1 MGLST
6 WMVRSHDSSRRRATA
21 VHRADG
27 EWRWWRVRTDTH
39 NANDESEALVSIQSL
54 LKAKGRFVPIISSD
68 VTIADVIDKLEID
81 KAGALVVTDDSHTIL
96 GLITERDIARGL
108 KKFGRNIVDKPVGE
122 LMTRL
127 VQTCDIEQSVESVF
141 RLMDE
146 HQIQYVPI
154 TMNGQLYGIIN
165 MLDLVKYRLSQ
176 IDAEAN
182 ALKAYVLGA
191 PHTGAGGSL

>member
-1 MGLST
+1 LLSLGLT
-6 WMVRSHDSSRRRATA
+6 GRIWTALPRPATLPDVKA
-21 VHRADG
+21 FM
-27 EWRWWRVRTDTH
+27 
-39 NANDESEALVSIQSL
+39 SIQSL

-68 VTIADVIDKLEID
+68 VTIAEVIDRLEID
-81 KAGALVVTDDSHTIL
+81 KAGALVVTDDQHTVL

-108 KKFGRNIVDKPVGE
+108 KKFGRNVVDKPVSE
-122 LMTRL
+122 LMTHT
-127 VQTCDIEQSVESVF
+127 VHSCDAGQSVESVL
-141 RLMDE
+141 RLMDD

-176 IDAEAN
+176 IDAEAS

-191 PHTGAGGSL
+191 SPRDAGTGGSS